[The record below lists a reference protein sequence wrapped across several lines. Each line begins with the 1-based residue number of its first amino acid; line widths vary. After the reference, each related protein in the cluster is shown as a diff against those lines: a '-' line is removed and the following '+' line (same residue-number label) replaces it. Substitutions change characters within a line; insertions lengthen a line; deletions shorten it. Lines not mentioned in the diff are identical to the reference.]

1 MITPFQLLRGE
12 LVISLIPFQTIPN
25 PGLLPGNQVR
35 RVALA
40 VFCLFF
46 LLGGSLTSCARH
58 RKVTRV
64 PRISEYE
71 KNEQVFR
78 TNEEAVKAEI
88 YEEFVDSM
96 LLKGL
101 TPATS
106 EEKEAEPAAP
116 AAPEELPADI
126 IMGFRVQVG
135 AFSQQQG
142 AEEIASRARVRLGPT
157 IPVYVR
163 YYAPLWK
170 VQVGDCRT
178 RQEAVNLRDTLRKI
192 DYPDAWIVSSGIK
205 R

>member
-1 MITPFQLLRGE
+1 
-12 LVISLIPFQTIPN
+12 VISLISFPIIPN
-25 PGLLPGNQVR
+25 PGLLPGNQAK

-46 LLGGSLTSCARH
+46 LLGSLLINCARH
-58 RKVTRV
+58 KKVTRV

-78 TNEEAVKAEI
+78 TNEEAVKAGI

-96 LLKGL
+96 LLKGVAPDTIEQKAEE
-101 TPATS
+101 TPAQVT
-106 EEKEAEPAAP
+106 
-116 AAPEELPADI
+116 APEELPADI
-126 IMGFRVQVG
+126 MMGFRVQIG

-142 AEEIASRARVRLGPT
+142 AEEIASRARVRLGST

-178 RQEAVNLRDTLRKI
+178 RQEAETLRDTLRKI

>member
-1 MITPFQLLRGE
+1 M
-12 LVISLIPFQTIPN
+12 ISLIPFPVIPN
-25 PGLLPGNQVR
+25 PGLLPGN
-35 RVALA
+35 RVKRLALA

-46 LLGGSLTSCARH
+46 LLSTSLINCARH
-58 RKVTRV
+58 KRVARV

-78 TNEEAVKAEI
+78 TNEEAVKAGI

-96 LLKGL
+96 LLKGQTPDTTEQRAEE
-101 TPATS
+101 TPAQVT
-106 EEKEAEPAAP
+106 
-116 AAPEELPADI
+116 APEELPADI
-126 IMGFRVQVG
+126 IMGFRVQIG

-178 RQEAVNLRDTLRKI
+178 RQEAVNLRDTLHKI
-192 DYPDAWIVSSGIK
+192 GYPDSWIISSGIK

>member
-1 MITPFQLLRGE
+1 
-12 LVISLIPFQTIPN
+12 VISLRSLPAIVTPS
-25 PGLLPGNQVR
+25 LLPANRVKP
-35 RVALA
+35 VALA
-40 VFCLFF
+40 GFLLFF

-78 TNEEAVKAEI
+78 TNEEAVKAGIYEE

-116 AAPEELPADI
+116 AELPADI
-126 IMGFRVQVG
+126 IMGFRVQIG

-157 IPVYVR
+157 ISVYVR

-178 RQEAVNLRDTLRKI
+178 RQEAETLRDTLRKI
-192 DYPDAWIVSSGIK
+192 DYPDAWIDSSGIK

>member
-1 MITPFQLLRGE
+1 M
-12 LVISLIPFQTIPN
+12 ISLIPFQTIPN

-40 VFCLFF
+40 GFLLFF
-46 LLGGSLTSCARH
+46 LLGGLLTSCARH

-78 TNEEAVKAEI
+78 TNEEAVKAGI

-96 LLKGL
+96 LLKG
-101 TPATS
+101 PAPAAS

-116 AAPEELPADI
+116 VAPEKLPADI
-126 IMGFRVQVG
+126 MMGFRVQIG

-157 IPVYVR
+157 ISVYVR

-178 RQEAVNLRDTLRKI
+178 RQEAVNLRDTLHKI
-192 DYPDAWIVSSGIK
+192 GYPDSWIVSSGIK

>member
-1 MITPFQLLRGE
+1 M
-12 LVISLIPFQTIPN
+12 ISLIPFQTIPN
-25 PGLLPGNQVR
+25 TGLLPGNQVR

-40 VFCLFF
+40 GFLLFF

-58 RKVTRV
+58 KRVTRV

-78 TNEEAVKAEI
+78 TNEEAVKAGI

-116 AAPEELPADI
+116 AELPADI
-126 IMGFRVQVG
+126 IMGFRVQIG